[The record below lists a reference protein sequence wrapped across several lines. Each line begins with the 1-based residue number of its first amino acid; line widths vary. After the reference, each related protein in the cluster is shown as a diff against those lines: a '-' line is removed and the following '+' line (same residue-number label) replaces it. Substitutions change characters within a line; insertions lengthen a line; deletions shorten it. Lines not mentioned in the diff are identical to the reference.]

1 MKKIF
6 FDQKK
11 PQNRK
16 LGSSLQLI
24 RDPRVYWWNIPA
36 GSASSHTDHI
46 PLAAPNQLEWH
57 FKRALSYTGPFVTAS
72 YQSSQEIT
80 RQDGKIQ
87 LREQRELPQRVW
99 NLHSKKEVIFL
110 KRELP
115 PKTSTYCR
123 QDRVGR
129 FSLSCTRAELQCR
142 CLTETMLTF
151 FPYAKVRISLL
162 KRK

>member
-1 MKKIF
+1 MKY
-6 FDQKK
+6 
-11 PQNRK
+11 
-16 LGSSLQLI
+16 SSWECVQPY
-24 RDPRVYWWNIPA
+24 RSHSP
-36 GSASSHTDHI
+36 SS
-46 PLAAPNQLEWH
+46 PNQLEWH

-129 FSLSCTRAELQCR
+129 FYLSCTRAELQCR

-151 FPYAKVRISLL
+151 FLTRRCGLASSKENNQNIGC
-162 KRK
+162 RKWWEFAATWMM